1 MTPFE
6 IKCDIL
12 SDLWMEYRDDQ
23 EFMDF
28 IQYNDIGLPLA
39 YFIANKIVSNTTIS
53 QQFIEETWSLF
64 LGTLGIT
71 EDTGFETLDDI
82 LDNH

>member
-23 EFMDF
+23 EFIDF

-39 YFIANKIVSNTTIS
+39 YFIANKIVTNTTIS
-53 QQFIEETWSLF
+53 QQFIEETWNLF